1 MLQNNLQA
9 TLPNVSKEYI
19 VSFDFKIK
27 SLKPENAWKSI
38 IYFTTGAGKDSPGF
52 RHPAAFIHNIHG
64 SLYICSQVGSS
75 YNRCYNHH
83 MAAPLNQW
91 ISVEVAQEME
101 EVSGKYMYRV
111 KYNHEVVH
119 KEENKN
125 PIEVSNVNAYVTAG
139 APVDGWVRNLVYA
152 GKTEIRSD

>member
-1 MLQNNLQA
+1 MLENNLQA

-38 IYFTTGAGKDSPGF
+38 IYFTTGAGNDSPGF
-52 RHPAAFIHNIHG
+52 RHPASFIHKDND

-75 YNRCYNHH
+75 YNRCYTHH
-83 MAAPLNQW
+83 TAAPLNQW

-101 EVSGKYMYRV
+101 EVEGKYMYRV
-111 KYNHEVVH
+111 KYNQEFVH

-125 PIEVSNVNAYVTAG
+125 PIEVSNVNVFTTKG
-139 APVDGWVRNLVYA
+139 IPVDGWVRDLVYA
-152 GKTEIRSD
+152 GKTDM